1 MKASEGFSCV
11 ALRTRGKP
19 RVSIWEGGARNRAAH
34 REHDECEERS
44 GVPDLGHQEEL
55 QLQAMVAPI
64 LRREVAQRLPNNS
77 VEPTPEEWRGS
88 R

>member
-1 MKASEGFSCV
+1 MKAPEGFSCV

-19 RVSIWEGGARNRAAH
+19 SVSIWESGARNRAAH
-34 REHDECEERS
+34 REHDECEVRS
-44 GVPDLGHQEEL
+44 GVPNLGHQVEL

-64 LRREVAQRLPNNS
+64 LRREIVQRLPNNS

-88 R
+88 L